1 MVGSYIHPDLQVPGI
16 AQAPGIVEFTPRQT
30 DAQIAEDM
38 KVKVAEHLTQII
50 ALMDEAGRSGMIIS
64 FQLSSPDALK
74 RHHIANL
81 EILKRL

>member
-1 MVGSYIHPDLQVPGI
+1 
-16 AQAPGIVEFTPRQT
+16 
-30 DAQIAEDM
+30 M

-81 EILKRL
+81 EILNRL